1 MTYNRIKR
9 DWNQKSTLNV
19 SMDTSKSVNKIQKNP
34 KVSTS
39 LNMGKTFDKTPLFTK
54 ITGKTANERLY
65 NSAKLINAKKEFLQR
80 KAAEDIERD
89 LEASKYKIN
98 NVSRMLAENKQFHDD
113 TFSDIGHRL
122 HDEGITEKIKR
133 EKLFADKDDRQPLE
147 EWSCAKCGLFHKLP
161 TTKIFQQNINLECPN
176 CKWLQSAAIPHQ
188 PANIAIEL
196 GTIDPTDVLRKRWQ
210 GNTNGNI
217 DLHEYLFANKQ
228 LQASKINNLRSQ
240 WAEIDSRLPFK
251 PIIPENSE
259 QILKQKME
267 EIGEAALKLKKSL
280 KNKNLEPGE
289 KILEPGEYFHMPVG
303 ERLFRYKLKSKEPAP
318 RKKIVLSGFYEQEM
332 HDAPKRSSSELDML
346 ASRLTYE
353 YKEIESRRQ
362 QAVVEVYSTDPK
374 TKQPFF
380 KPVVIP
386 PPSTH
391 NASVISSIDLQ
402 DSKKRDIFT
411 ELLEQSDIKIR
422 NRLLE
427 QQRFY
432 QEQDQKIA
440 KERATALPQSEQILK
455 EATDR
460 SIEEMYR
467 LLVATSSVEIN
478 SNDPNIDKAELI
490 CKISTD
496 IPNWELQVLDLNKV
510 NLDVMIPE
518 IKTLVTEVRKEKLK
532 KFEKL
537 SNNNVI
543 SSTSSSVIIDFK
555 EFSTLVRICLKKRN
569 GPGRAYVYAPKKKPQ
584 VTLELIQN
592 ELQEETHQPVIDKV
606 SAAIAKDRYLKKDV
620 SGAAQPRSIEEVL
633 IKEGKKV
640 QEKVEIARKQK
651 QDQEV
656 QGLKFKPNLFKT
668 PKNVI
673 PRYRGLPVYEIDKS
687 ASTDYIVEEKK
698 TIRGGKKPTKP
709 TSPRKP
715 TTPKLN
721 NLTTSEKLIS
731 VVWNSLSGH
740 HDNAIDENENKV
752 DINVPPPQLNS
763 NPPHPEKQIN
773 IGDKVT
779 NRKTL
784 KGSKKKTAT
793 EE

>member
-9 DWNQKSTLNV
+9 DWNQKSLN
-19 SMDTSKSVNKIQKNP
+19 TSVDITKSINKIQKSP

-39 LNMGKTFDKTPLFTK
+39 LNMGKTFDKTPLYTK

-65 NSAKLINAKKEFLQR
+65 NSAKLINAKKEFNQR
-80 KAAEDIERD
+80 KAAEDIERE
-89 LEASKYKIN
+89 LEASKYKIK

-122 HDEGITEKIKR
+122 YDEGISEKVKR
-133 EKLFADKDDRQPLE
+133 EKLYADKEDRRPLE
-147 EWSCAKCGLFHKLP
+147 EWSCAKCGSFHKLP
-161 TTKIFQQNINLECPN
+161 TSNVFQQNINLECPN

-188 PANIAIEL
+188 PANIAIEM

-251 PIIPENSE
+251 PVIPESSE

-267 EIGEAALKLKKSL
+267 EKVELALKLKKSL
-280 KNKNLEPGE
+280 KNCRPSDKNLEH
-289 KILEPGEYFHMPVG
+289 GEYFQMPVA
-303 ERLFRYKLKSKEPAP
+303 ERLFRYKLKSKEPTP
-318 RKKIVLSGFYEQEM
+318 RKKIVISGFYEQEM
-332 HDAPKRSSSELDML
+332 HDAPKRSTSELDML
-346 ASRLTYE
+346 TSRLTYE

-362 QAVVEVYSTDPK
+362 QAIVEVYTTDPK
-374 TKQPFF
+374 TKQPLF

-386 PPSTH
+386 PPSEKGV
-391 NASVISSIDLQ
+391 SVTNSTDLQ
-402 DSKKRDIFT
+402 ESRKRDIFT

-432 QEQDQKIA
+432 QEQDEKIA
-440 KERATALPQSEQILK
+440 KERATALPQSEQILRD
-455 EATDR
+455 ATDR

-467 LLVATSSVEIN
+467 LLIATSTIEIN
-478 SNDPNIDKAELI
+478 NNDSTVDKAELI
-490 CKISTD
+490 CKMSTD
-496 IPNWELQVLDLNKV
+496 IQNWELQVLDLNKV

-537 SNNNVI
+537 SNNSVVA
-543 SSTSSSVIIDFK
+543 SASSSSPLIVDFK

-569 GPGRAYVYAPKKKPQ
+569 GPGRTYVYAPKKKPQ
-584 VTLELIQN
+584 VTLELIQS
-592 ELQEETHQPVIDKV
+592 ELQEETYQPVIDKV
-606 SAAIAKDRYLKKDV
+606 SAAIAKDRYLKKDIT
-620 SGAAQPRSIEEVL
+620 GAAQPRSIEEVL

-651 QDQEV
+651 EEQEI
-656 QGLKFKPNLFKT
+656 QGLKFKPKMFKA
-668 PKNVI
+668 PKNVV
-673 PRYRGLPVYEIDKS
+673 PRYRGLPVYEIDKTS
-687 ASTDYIVEEKK
+687 STNKIVEEKK
-698 TIRGGKKPTKP
+698 TVRGGKKPTTS

-715 TTPKLN
+715 STPKLN

-740 HDNAIDENENKV
+740 QESVNENENKV
-752 DINVPPPQLNS
+752 DINVPPPQIS
-763 NPPHPEKQIN
+763 TNPPHPEN
-773 IGDKVT
+773 LDKVT
-779 NRKTL
+779 NRKT
-784 KGSKKKTAT
+784 KGLKKT